1 MTTDAAYAP
10 PPPTDDSADK
20 GLALL
25 SYIILFLA
33 PFIAGFPSIIS
44 VIIAAVRRG
53 SASPLMR
60 THYDF
65 QIRIFWIGVLFIA
78 LGFACAA
85 LALAFGMTVAW
96 SAWGDLPATTA
107 GVGLGV
113 VLLAAAAVTGFLG
126 NFCWM
131 IIASIF
137 GVARLAENRP
147 IGRLPA
153 TSSVPTVSL

>member
-10 PPPTDDSADK
+10 PRPTDDSADK
-20 GLALL
+20 GLALV
-25 SYIILFLA
+25 SYVILFLS

-44 VIIAAVRRG
+44 VIIAAVRR
-53 SASPLMR
+53 SSTSPLMR

-96 SAWGDLPATTA
+96 SAWGDLPATVA
-107 GVGLGV
+107 GMGMGV
-113 VLLAAAAVTGFLG
+113 VLLGAAAIAGFVG

-137 GVARLAENRP
+137 GMARLADNRP
-147 IGRLPA
+147 IGRPA
-153 TSSVPTVSL
+153 PTSAAPTVS